1 MRRTLAPL
9 LLIAALCGLQAPAH
23 ADTPFRHEIDAAA
36 QRHGVP
42 VELIEAII
50 RVESSGN
57 PLAVSRAGAR
67 GLMQLMPGTAALLGV
82 RDSFDPRQNI
92 DGGVRHLTALIERF
106 DRLPLVLA
114 AYHAGAGAVTTYGG
128 IPPFPE
134 TRSYV
139 TKVLDVFEDL
149 SRRAEATRWAA
160 APARAE
166 RTARHDRPAPH
177 DVFTSAD
184 PKMPPLTRE
193 ELDAIIRAAT
203 RETD

>member
-1 MRRTLAPL
+1 MRRALFALAL
-9 LLIAALCGLQAPAH
+9 VTATVAPA
-23 ADTPFRHEIDAAA
+23 AAFDLYRSEIDGAS

-50 RVESSGN
+50 RVESDGN
-57 PLAVSRAGAR
+57 RWAVSRTGAR

-106 DRLPLVLA
+106 DTLPLVLA

-128 IPPFPE
+128 IPPYPE

-139 TKVLDVFEDL
+139 ARVLDVYADL
-149 SRRAEATRWAA
+149 SRRSDSSA
-160 APARAE
+160 AE
-166 RTARHDRPAPH
+166 RKKPEPKRGAGSDALA
-177 DVFTSAD
+177 SAD
-184 PKMPPLTRE
+184 PLMPPITRA
-193 ELDAIIRAAT
+193 ELDALVRAASKF
-203 RETD
+203 EKD